1 MKDSKIIKER
11 ANMKKS
17 TRNKI
22 VLGAAALVAV
32 GMAVKKLAADP
43 ELREKA
49 KENGKKLCDDAVE
62 FGKSAKDVAQNTYDK
77 VAVLAEEKL
86 EKVKAE
92 AEQLKEEIKA
102 EVDRQAAE
110 EDTTADLSG
119 EGAKVDFTD
128 ESEVKAEEAEADEPE
143 ADEAT
148 DADLGLDASDD
159 DEETKENLQKAV
171 ESETFLDEDD
181 TDLDDFDDSVEI
193 PEDDE
198 VTEETDTEDIEDGAE
213 E

>member
-32 GMAVKKLAADP
+32 GVAVKKLAADP
-43 ELREKA
+43 ELREKV
-49 KENGKKLCDDAVE
+49 KENGKRLCDDAVE
-62 FGKSAKDVAQNTYDK
+62 FGKSAKDVAKNTYDK
-77 VAVLAEEKL
+77 VAVVAEEKL

-110 EDTTADLSG
+110 EDATADFSG
-119 EGAKVDFTD
+119 EGAEVDFTD
-128 ESEVKAEEAEADEPE
+128 EPEATE
-143 ADEAT
+143 ADEAN
-148 DADLGLDASDD
+148 LGLTDSDE

-171 ESETFLDEDD
+171 ESETFLDEDEAEPD
-181 TDLDDFDDSVEI
+181 EFDDDGIEI
-193 PEDDE
+193 PEDDAVE
-198 VTEETDTEDIEDGAE
+198 EETDTEDIEDGAE